1 MADKSK
7 DYWTAE
13 GDQGSVRISEDVIAS
28 IAAIA
33 ATEIPGVGSLYSGI
47 GNNVAEFLGKKN
59 LAKGVKVEFHGDL
72 VEVEVSILT
81 EFGYNIREVS
91 KQVQNAV
98 RSSIESM
105 TGMRTTAVN
114 INIGG
119 LSLVQPVQNKPEIA
133 E

>member
-1 MADKSK
+1 MAESK
-7 DYWTAE
+7 AYWTSD
-13 GDQGSVRISEDVIAS
+13 GDQGSVSISEDVIAS

-33 ATEIPGVGSLYSGI
+33 ASEIPGVGSLSSGI
-47 GNNVAEFLGKKN
+47 GTNVAEFLGKKN

-72 VEVEVSILT
+72 VEVEISFLA

-98 RSSIESM
+98 KSSIESM
-105 TGMRTTAVN
+105 TGMRTTMVN

-119 LSLVQPVQNKPEIA
+119 LSLAVPEKKTPEAA

>member
-1 MADKSK
+1 MADKNK
-7 DYWTAE
+7 TYWKSE

-33 ATEIPGVGSLYSGI
+33 ATEIAGVGSLYSGI

-72 VEVEVSILT
+72 VEVEISLLA

-91 KQVQNAV
+91 KQVQSAV

-119 LSLVQPVQNKPEIA
+119 LSLAQPETKAVETA

>member
-1 MADKSK
+1 MAEKNK
-7 DYWTAE
+7 AYWTSD

-33 ATEIPGVGSLYSGI
+33 ATETPGVGNLYSGI

-59 LAKGVKVEFHGDL
+59 LAKGVRVEFHGDL
-72 VEVEVSILT
+72 VEVEISMLV

-91 KQVQNAV
+91 KQVQASV

-119 LSLVQPVQNKPEIA
+119 IAFAAPKQPEVA